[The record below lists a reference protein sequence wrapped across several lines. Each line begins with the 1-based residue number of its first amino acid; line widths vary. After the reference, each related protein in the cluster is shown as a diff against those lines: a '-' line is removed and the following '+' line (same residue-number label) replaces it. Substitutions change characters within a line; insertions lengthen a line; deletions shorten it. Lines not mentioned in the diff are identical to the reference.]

1 MSNPID
7 MNNEALKR
15 LEKIEI
21 LFSEQEYTIQTLNEI
36 VTRHADKI
44 DLLEEKVTSYKE
56 QITALQEAQNTEGN
70 NEVIDERPPHY

>member
-1 MSNPID
+1 
-7 MNNEALKR
+7 MNDDALKR
-15 LEKIEI
+15 LENIEI

-44 DLLEEKVTSYKE
+44 DLLEEKISLYKD
-56 QITALQEAQNTEGN
+56 QITALQESQHSEST